1 MLHFLHNNRIYPII
15 AGGFMLLDAWMQ
27 RVKDP
32 RTLSSRMSS
41 RCVAHFGFDLF
52 LVCPKQI
59 S

>member
-32 RTLSSRMSS
+32 LTLSIQG
-41 RCVAHFGFDLF
+41 V
-52 LVCPKQI
+52 
-59 S
+59 